1 MKINLEKQKLNA
13 EHRDRKFKD
22 KTEFGRWLSATA
34 MYCIKFKDKTQDC
47 TEWFIDEGGEVLH
60 ADMQSGIWNGKIVDL
75 SCLKVG
81 KEIGVVYPSLPPRTT
96 FYDFVVAKIEKV
108 RK

>member
-1 MKINLEKQKLNA
+1 MKIATNKQKINA
-13 EHRDRKFKD
+13 EHRDRKFKN

-34 MYCIKFKDKTQDC
+34 VYRIEFKDKTQDC

-75 SCLKVG
+75 SYLKVG
-81 KEIGVVYPSLPPRTT
+81 KEIGVVFPSLPPKTK
-96 FYDFVVAKIEKV
+96 FYDFVVAKIEKI
-108 RK
+108 KK